1 MRVVIVDFSLALV
14 HLGDCLVVLLHGLVV
29 IRGCNTELL
38 AQIDKALEEMIADGT
53 MQAIIDKYIK

>member
-1 MRVVIVDFSLALV
+1 MSKE
-14 HLGDCLVVLLHGLVV
+14 
-29 IRGCNTELL
+29 NTELL

>member
-1 MRVVIVDFSLALV
+1 MSKD
-14 HLGDCLVVLLHGLVV
+14 
-29 IRGCNTELL
+29 NTELL